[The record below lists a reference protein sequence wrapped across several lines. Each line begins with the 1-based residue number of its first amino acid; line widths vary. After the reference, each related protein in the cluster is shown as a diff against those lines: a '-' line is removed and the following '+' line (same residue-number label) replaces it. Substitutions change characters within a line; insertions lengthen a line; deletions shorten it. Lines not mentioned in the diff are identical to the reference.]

1 MQELSDSDADRF
13 SRIETA
19 LGRIERAASR
29 LKAEAMLLRVECA
42 LHETPLVPDA
52 VPVRAFGMRET
63 IGWY

>member
-1 MQELSDSDADRF
+1 MQELSDSDADCF
-13 SRIETA
+13 LRIETA
-19 LGRIERAASR
+19 LERIERAASR

-42 LHETPLVPDA
+42 LHETSLVPDA

>member
-1 MQELSDSDADRF
+1 MQELADSDPDPF
-13 SRIETA
+13 SKIETA
-19 LGRIERAASR
+19 LKRIEHAVSR

-42 LHETPLVPDA
+42 LHQAPLVPDA